1 MNSKQKLSKLQEF
14 VNLQAEDDALWICDL
29 DGQTLTA
36 LEGYLQ
42 GSLRKL
48 HAAIEA
54 DSLDEID
61 AIIVAYKN

>member
-14 VNLQAEDDALWICDL
+14 VNLQAEDDALWICEL

-54 DSLDEID
+54 DNIEEID
-61 AIIVAYKN
+61 AIIAAYKN